1 MKNTVLLALM
11 LLGFASEAQIKR
23 YSFKV
28 AANYPLIKDVT
39 TLDVMTLTAP
49 WYMGTSGSNPINY
62 TAETTIRQSFKGHMG
77 FDASGNI
84 DYAVSK
90 KLFLTTGLTIS
101 YLRFKQIITIESL
114 GTSQS
119 LTEIPAKGGGII
131 GDFYGSIT
139 FRDTEGDFV
148 TQPAQLTQSDKLGET
163 TTLYLQ
169 TPILVGVS
177 LLKDKFL
184 IRGGA
189 TFSFLLNTSSY
200 KLQSSY
206 HGTAFVLSDYKDNT
220 KEGYTDVMSSGTI
233 QATYLIAKRIGVDFS
248 FNKYFTSIYSNN
260 DQSKKAKYNTL
271 SLGLSYNLSK

>member
-1 MKNTVLLALM
+1 MKNIVLLALM

-23 YSFKV
+23 YSFRV

-39 TLDVMTLTAP
+39 TSDVMTLTTP

-62 TAETTIRQSFKGHMG
+62 TAETTIRQSFNGRMG

-90 KLFLTTGLTIS
+90 KFFLTTGLTIS
-101 YLRFKQIITIESL
+101 YLRFKQIITIEGL

-119 LTEIPAKGGGII
+119 LTEIPAISGGII

-139 FRDTEGDFV
+139 FRNTGGNIV

-169 TPILVGVS
+169 TPVLVGVS
-177 LLKDKFL
+177 LLKDKLL
-184 IRGGA
+184 IRGGV
-189 TFSFLLNTSSY
+189 TFSFLLNATRY
-200 KLQSSY
+200 KSQSSY
-206 HGTAFVLSDYKDNT
+206 NGTAFVSSDYKDNT
-220 KEGYTDVMSSGTI
+220 KEGYTDVMASGTV
-233 QATYLIAKRIGVDFS
+233 QATYLITKRIGVDFS
-248 FNKYFTSIYSNN
+248 FNKYFTSIYSNT
-260 DQSKKAKYNTL
+260 DQSKKAKYNVL

>member
-11 LLGFASEAQIKR
+11 LLGFASEAQIKH

-39 TLDVMTLTAP
+39 TSDVMTLTQP
-49 WYMGTSGSNPINY
+49 WYMGTSGSNSIIY
-62 TAETTIRQSFKGHMG
+62 TARTTIRQSFNEHMG
-77 FDASGNI
+77 IDASGNI

-90 KLFLTTGLTIS
+90 KFFLTTGLTVS

-119 LTEIPAKGGGII
+119 LTEIPATGSITGHP
-131 GDFYGSIT
+131 YGSIT
-139 FRDTEGDFV
+139 FHDTEGKIV
-148 TQPAQLTQSDKLGET
+148 TQPALLTQSDKLGET

-169 TPILVGVS
+169 TPVLVGVS
-177 LLKDKFL
+177 LLKDKLL

-189 TFSFLLNTSSY
+189 TFSFLLNATSY
-200 KLQSSY
+200 KSQSSY
-206 HGTAFVLSDYKDNT
+206 DGTAFVLSDYKDNT
-220 KEGYTDVMSSGTI
+220 KEGYTDVMSSGTV
-233 QATYLIAKRIGVDFS
+233 QATYLITKRIGVDFS

-260 DQSKKAKYNTL
+260 DQSKKAKYNVL
-271 SLGLSYNLSK
+271 SLGLNYHLSK